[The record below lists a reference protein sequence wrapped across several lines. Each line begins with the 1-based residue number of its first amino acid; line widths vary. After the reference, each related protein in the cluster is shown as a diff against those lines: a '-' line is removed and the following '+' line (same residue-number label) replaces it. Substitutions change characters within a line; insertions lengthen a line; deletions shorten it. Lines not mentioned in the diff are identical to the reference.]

1 MTYLIGR
8 APRPLQKVFKNT
20 SECFIQMFN
29 NYACIET
36 IKGEQNSQIPDIY
49 DALYMFFFFFAI
61 LSSFMEKR
69 SLVNTL
75 ISGNCDAASVGGFNM
90 VISSERSER

>member
-1 MTYLIGR
+1 MTNLIGR
-8 APRPLQKVFKNT
+8 DPRPLQKVFKNT

-29 NYACIET
+29 NYACVET
-36 IKGEQNSQIPDIY
+36 IKGEQSSQIPGIY
-49 DALYMFFFFFAI
+49 DALYMFFF
-61 LSSFMEKR
+61 LQYCLLLWKKR
-69 SLVNTL
+69 SLVSTL

>member
-20 SECFIQMFN
+20 LECFIQMFN

-49 DALYMFFFFFAI
+49 DALYMFFFLQYCLLLWKKEASSI
-61 LSSFMEKR
+61 L
-69 SLVNTL
+69 
-75 ISGNCDAASVGGFNM
+75 
-90 VISSERSER
+90 

>member
-20 SECFIQMFN
+20 LECFIQMFN

-49 DALYMFFFFFAI
+49 DALYMFFLQYCLLLWKKEASSI
-61 LSSFMEKR
+61 L
-69 SLVNTL
+69 
-75 ISGNCDAASVGGFNM
+75 
-90 VISSERSER
+90 

>member
-20 SECFIQMFN
+20 LECFIQMFN

-36 IKGEQNSQIPDIY
+36 IKGEQNSQTPDIY
-49 DALYMFFFFFAI
+49 DALYMFFFCNTVFFYG
-61 LSSFMEKR
+61 KKKPR
-69 SLVNTL
+69 QY
-75 ISGNCDAASVGGFNM
+75 FN
-90 VISSERSER
+90 IRKL

>member
-20 SECFIQMFN
+20 LECFIQMFN
-29 NYACIET
+29 NCACIET

-49 DALYMFFFFFAI
+49 DALFMFFFAI
-61 LSSFMEKR
+61 LSSFMKKR

>member
-20 SECFIQMFN
+20 SECFIQIFN

-49 DALYMFFFFFAI
+49 DALYIFFLQYCLLLWKKEASSI
-61 LSSFMEKR
+61 L
-69 SLVNTL
+69 
-75 ISGNCDAASVGGFNM
+75 
-90 VISSERSER
+90 